1 MIKCELKINDSD
13 IHLGKYTMRSDY
25 SQNWV
30 VLIAEKVVNFFDT
43 LEQAIQYCLE
53 NSDEQ

>member
-13 IHLGKYTMRSDY
+13 IQLGKYTMRSDY

-30 VLIAEKVVNFFDT
+30 VLIADKVVDFFDT